1 MSGGEDVEYTI
12 RATDKSGSTV
22 RGAADGLDRLGDKS
36 DKAQRKLDDLGDETG
51 QLARKLLEARAA
63 AAGLAREFDKTG
75 DTGVLKD
82 FEKINREAS
91 RLGRVLKTIKFDQPS
106 FDAGSFVGRLANAF
120 EGLPPMVQAS
130 AAATAVVFVSALEGA
145 VLAAIAGGG
154 LTAGLILAAQDAR
167 VKEAYTKV
175 GTSIFTSLKAD
186 ASSFTGELLD
196 AAPNLQKAFE
206 RQNPRIKR
214 TFDRLSHDVDPILD
228 QIIASA
234 DRLAPSLERAADAG
248 GRVLISTSK
257 TFPVLADNVGHL
269 LDSFS
274 DGSGSAATSLNLLV
288 LTAAGAI
295 TTFSVM
301 QQGLNLLLW
310 PLGKLGELT
319 GVTSENVKHLD
330 SIGAHAGASAG
341 LTAQQYAA
349 LAVGMGNTAVAA
361 QALNDAF
368 QREFNAQLGVDEAT
382 LAVNVGMSQLTQ
394 TIKDNKKTLD
404 EHTQSGQENVG
415 VILQQIQTLQ
425 RKRDADIAAGNGTKE
440 ASEQAN
446 AAYISQLEGLRKLLY
461 SLGLNHAEVDRLIGA
476 YEELAK
482 PQTKVFTTVY
492 QTRGTNPGG
501 SDQLSG
507 HNRDTV
513 GTSAAGGLS
522 SWAPARYAEAQRA
535 EMRGDNGGGATYT
548 GPPMEVHS
556 TVENVI
562 TLDGEPFRA
571 LVRTTVKAAEERSA
585 WRAKVGKR

>member
-1 MSGGEDVEYTI
+1 MSGGEDVEFSI
-12 RATDKSGSTV
+12 LARDKSGGPV
-22 RGAADGLDRLGDKS
+22 KQAAKG
-36 DKAQRKLDDLGDETG
+36 LDDLGDKAERAQRKVDDLGDQTG

-75 DTGVLKD
+75 DTGILKD

-91 RLGRVLKTIKFDQPS
+91 RLGRVMKTIKFDQPS

-130 AAATAVVFVSALEGA
+130 AAATAVVFVSALGGA

-175 GTSIFTSLKAD
+175 GTSIFASLKAD

-196 AAPNLQKAFE
+196 AAPNLQKAFDK
-206 RQNPRIKR
+206 QSPRIKR
-214 TFDRLSHDVDPILD
+214 IFDVLAKDLDPILD
-228 QIIASA
+228 NVVASI
-234 DRLAPSLERAADAG
+234 DRIAPSLERASAAG
-248 GRVLISTSK
+248 GKILISLSGTL
-257 TFPVLADNVGHL
+257 PVLTGSIGSL

-274 DGSGSAATSLNLLV
+274 SGSSSAATSLNLLV

-341 LTAQQYAA
+341 LTAQQYAM

-368 QREFNAQLGVDEAT
+368 EREFNAQMGVDQAT
-382 LAVNVGMSQLTQ
+382 LAINSGLLQLKQ
-394 TIKDNKKTLD
+394 TIGDNRKTLD
-404 EHTQSGQENVG
+404 QHTQSGIENVG
-415 VILQQIQTLQ
+415 VIQQQVRVYEQ
-425 RKRDADIAAGNGTKE
+425 AREAAIANGNGTKE
-440 ASEQAN
+440 AVEQAN
-446 AAYISQLEGLRKLLY
+446 AAYAANVAALRAVLIQ
-461 SLGLNHAEVDRLIGA
+461 LGLAPAAVDALLAA
-476 YEELAK
+476 YARIPK
-482 PQTKVFTTVY
+482 DITTTITTVY
-492 QTRGTNPGG
+492 QTRGTRPGG
-501 SDQLSG
+501 SDQLTG
-507 HNRDTV
+507 HSRDTA
-513 GTSAAGGLS
+513 GTSAGGLS

-535 EMRGDNGGGATYT
+535 EMRGNNPGATHT
-548 GPPMEVHS
+548 GPPMEVHAES
-556 TVENVI
+556 TVNVL
-562 TLDGEPFRA
+562 LDGEPFRA
-571 LVRTTVKAAEERSA
+571 LVVRTVNQAQERSA
-585 WRAKVGKR
+585 WRAKIGPR